1 MAKVAAYR
9 SIICS
14 IALTDN
20 THTRKFLAVDFKGQ
34 NDFSIN
40 FYYSAASAAA
50 FNTAAAAASTTA
62 AAATAAA
69 AATCS
74 NSFFVRQNLLFLV
87 SRSEYH
93 LKQEVF

>member
-1 MAKVAAYR
+1 MAEVAAYR

-14 IALTDN
+14 IALINN
-20 THTRKFLAVDFKGQ
+20 THTRKFLAIDFKGQ

-50 FNTAAAAASTTA
+50 FTTAATASTTA
-62 AAATAAA
+62 AAATGA

-93 LKQEVF
+93 LKQKVF

>member
-1 MAKVAAYR
+1 MAEAAAYR

-14 IALTDN
+14 IALIDN

-50 FNTAAAAASTTA
+50 SITAAASTTA

-69 AATCS
+69 VATCS

-93 LKQEVF
+93 LKQKVF

>member
-1 MAKVAAYR
+1 MLTFVLAEVAAYR

-14 IALTDN
+14 IALIDN

-40 FYYSAASAAA
+40 FYYSAAAS
-50 FNTAAAAASTTA
+50 TTAAAASTTA

-74 NSFFVRQNLLFLV
+74 N
-87 SRSEYH
+87 
-93 LKQEVF
+93 

>member
-1 MAKVAAYR
+1 MAEVAAYR

-14 IALTDN
+14 IALIDN

-50 FNTAAAAASTTA
+50 STTAAAASTTA

-93 LKQEVF
+93 LKQKVF